1 MYNIQMDYGWL
12 SLIPPLLAIFL
23 AIATRQ
29 VYISLFLG
37 ILSGWIILSDWNVF
51 AGLANS
57 IDALINVFQDPGN
70 TRVIIFCALIGALI
84 TLTQRSGGV
93 QGFTSWIQKK
103 NIART
108 PREAAGLA
116 GIMGFLVFI
125 ESSISCLISGSISRP
140 LFERLRLSRE
150 KLAYILDS
158 TSAPNCI
165 LIPINA
171 WGAFVIGLLESEG
184 VENSIN
190 VFIQS
195 IPFNFYA
202 IFAILMVL
210 FIILTFRDFGPMKK
224 AEERARKTGKTIADG
239 AVPVVSDEIISTEAK
254 KNTPLRAVNM
264 ILPVLAMIVMVP
276 VGLYITGDGNITA
289 GTGSTAVLWAVI
301 AAITLAG
308 FLPLMQRILSFR
320 EIFDLSLK
328 GISGL
333 IPLAIIMT
341 LAFAIGD
348 TSRELGTGIF
358 VASLADHFLHP
369 DFVAAIVFFTSAFIA
384 FSTGTSWGVFAIMVP
399 IVVPTAMIMD
409 ASLPLCLA
417 AVLGGGVFGDHVS
430 PISDT
435 TLVSS
440 MAAASDHID
449 HVRTQLPYAMVAA
462 AGAIVFYV
470 LFGIILH

>member
-1 MYNIQMDYGWL
+1 MDYGWL
-12 SLIPPLLAIFL
+12 SVIPPLLAILL
-23 AIATRQ
+23 AITTRQ

-37 ILSGWIILSDWNVF
+37 ILVGWIILSDWSILT
-51 AGLANS
+51 GLANS
-57 IDALINVFQDPGN
+57 IDALINVFQSPGN

-93 QGFTSWIQKK
+93 KGFTDWIQGR

-108 PREAAGLA
+108 PRGAAGLA
-116 GIMGFLVFI
+116 GIMGFLIFI
-125 ESSISCLISGSISRP
+125 ESSICCLISGSISRP
-140 LFERLRLSRE
+140 LFERLKISRE

-165 LIPINA
+165 LIPLNA

-184 VENSIN
+184 VDGPIN
-190 VFIQS
+190 VFVRS
-195 IPFNFYA
+195 IPLNFYA
-202 IFAILMVL
+202 IFAILMVV
-210 FIILTFRDFGPMKK
+210 FIIVTFRDFGPMKK

-239 AVPVVSDEIISTEAK
+239 ATPMVSEEIISTEAK
-254 KNTPLRAVNM
+254 INVPYRAFNM
-264 ILPVLAMIVMVP
+264 ILPVLTMMVMVP

-289 GTGSTAVLWAVI
+289 GTGSTAVLWAVL
-301 AAITLAG
+301 AAIAIAG
-308 FLPLMQRILSFR
+308 ILPIIQKILSFK
-320 EIFDLSLK
+320 EVIDLSLK
-328 GISGL
+328 GIGGL
-333 IPLAIIMT
+333 IPLAIVMI

-348 TSRELGTGIF
+348 TTRELGTGVF
-358 VASLADHFLHP
+358 VASLADDFLHP
-369 DFVAAIVFFTSAFIA
+369 YYIAAIIFFLSAFIA
-384 FSTGTSWGVFAIMVP
+384 FSTGTSWGVFAIMIP
-399 IVVPTAMIMD
+399 IAVPTALMMD
-409 ASLPLCLA
+409 ISLPLCLA

-462 AGAIVFYV
+462 VAAIIFFV